1 MLRKLQW
8 IIRDTTEER
17 MKDKNE
23 KGIVLQLKLD
33 EEDKN

>member
-8 IIRDTTEER
+8 IIRDTMEER
-17 MKDKNE
+17 MKDENE

-33 EEDKN
+33 EDDKN

>member
-1 MLRKLQW
+1 
-8 IIRDTTEER
+8 

-33 EEDKN
+33 EDDKNWFFSF

>member
-17 MKDKNE
+17 MKDNNE

-33 EEDKN
+33 EDDKN